1 MVLEKLKV
9 NKHKPYKIQIK
20 QLPWLVAIKEP
31 RDPRL
36 YSLLPLWHRNT
47 KKAKKRGE
55 MLSHP
60 SVVTKPK
67 RGGALACIII
77 TRIII
82 TRIIITR
89 IIISIISS
97 RSGSTSSPS
106 RKSTMSVHGEVEV
119 LEHLIGKKRHLPLRC
134 YHRLHLRSRRRNRVV
149 P

>member
-31 RDPRL
+31 RGPRL

-60 SVVTKPK
+60 SVVTKPD
-67 RGGALACIII
+67 RGGALAI
-77 TRIII
+77 TIAC
-82 TRIIITR
+82 IIITR
-89 IIISIISS
+89 IIISIIIS

-119 LEHLIGKKRHLPLRC
+119 LEHLIGKRRHLPLRC

>member
-31 RDPRL
+31 RGPRL

-60 SVVTKPK
+60 SVVTKPD
-67 RGGALACIII
+67 RGGALAITIACTRINLIII
-77 TRIII
+77 IVMTIII
-82 TRIIITR
+82 III
-89 IIISIISS
+89 

-119 LEHLIGKKRHLPLRC
+119 LEHLIGKRRHLPLRC